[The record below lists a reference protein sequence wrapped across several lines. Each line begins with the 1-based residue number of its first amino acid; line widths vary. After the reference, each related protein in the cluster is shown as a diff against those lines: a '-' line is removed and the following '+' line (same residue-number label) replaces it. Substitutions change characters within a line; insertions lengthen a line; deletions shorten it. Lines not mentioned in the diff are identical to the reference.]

1 MNVKRM
7 IHVLIVD
14 DSAFMRRAIAKM
26 VEKEDDIEVVGS
38 AASGEEGLVLAQ
50 SLKPDVI
57 TMDVEMPG
65 MGGLEAA
72 RAIVERH
79 GPPIIMISALTRE
92 GAETTLRALEIG
104 AVDFIPKPDSA
115 YIDILK
121 VQRDL
126 VERIRLFGQRTA
138 YLRAVQGQASVGPPT
153 PSAVLPQSERPSAPA
168 AAPVAPPR
176 RPPLQFTPPLP
187 ATPIT
192 PLAPRP
198 RTATRIGQYECIA
211 LGTSTG
217 GPVALSHIL
226 PKLPKNF
233 PIPIVIVQ
241 HMPPGFTKPLADR
254 LNASSQIEVLEGQTG
269 LRLAAGTAVVAPAGQ
284 QIRLR
289 RAAGGVEVVLE
300 PDREKSL
307 HVPSVDSMAHA
318 VGEIFGA
325 AALGVILTGMGH
337 DGVEGLKTI
346 KARGGYVVGQDESS
360 SVVYGMPRAAAAAG
374 LVDRVVALDDIA
386 RTLCELTGT
395 AYHAPA

>member
-1 MNVKRM
+1 MNTKRI
-7 IHVLIVD
+7 IHVVIVD
-14 DSAFMRRAIAKM
+14 DSAFMRRAISKM
-26 VEKEDDIEVVGS
+26 IEKEDDIEVVGS
-38 AASGEEGLVLAQ
+38 AASGEEAVGLVQ
-50 SLKPDVI
+50 SLKPDVV

-72 RAIVERH
+72 RQIIERH

-92 GAETTLRALEIG
+92 GAQTTLRALEIG

-126 VERIRLFGQRTA
+126 VEKIRLFGQRTA
-138 YLRAVQGQASVGPPT
+138 YLRAMQGRPPVGPST
-153 PSAVLPQSERPSAPA
+153 PSAVLPQVANPKPV
-168 AAPVAPPR
+168 AAPIASTPR
-176 RPPLQFTPPLP
+176 PRMQFTPPLP
-187 ATPIT
+187 AMPIA
-192 PLAPRP
+192 PIAPRP
-198 RTATRIGQYECIA
+198 ATKARIGHYECIA

-241 HMPPGFTKPLADR
+241 HMPPGFTKPLAER
-254 LNASSQIEVLEGQTG
+254 LNASSHIDVVEGQTG

-300 PDREKSL
+300 PDRDKSL
-307 HVPSVDSMAHA
+307 HVPSVDSLATA
-318 VGEIFGA
+318 VGETFGA
-325 AALGVILTGMGH
+325 ASLGVILTGMGH

-346 KARGGYVVGQDESS
+346 KARGGFVVGQDEAS

-374 LVDRVVALDDIA
+374 LVDRVVALDDVA

-395 AYHAPA
+395 AYPAT